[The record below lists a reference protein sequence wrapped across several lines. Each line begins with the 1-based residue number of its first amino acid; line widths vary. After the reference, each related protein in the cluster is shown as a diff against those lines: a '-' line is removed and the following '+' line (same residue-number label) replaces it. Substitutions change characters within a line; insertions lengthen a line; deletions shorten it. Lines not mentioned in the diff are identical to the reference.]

1 MTGLPGGRMF
11 PAASLIFSSD
21 HTPGDHFFTRCVSL
35 GIAGLL
41 LVAGSSA
48 SAADEYYIVRDAA
61 TKRCAIVDS
70 PPTTTELVLLDNG
83 KLYTDRAEAER
94 VMASLPC
101 TVARSASAPARASP
115 RTVRTEKPGGSVK
128 ARSRPAPPA
137 SPEPKQARSA
147 SPVLDW
153 LQRLS
158 IF

>member
-1 MTGLPGGRMF
+1 MTGLPGGRML
-11 PAASLIFSSD
+11 PTAPLILSCD
-21 HTPGDHFFTRCVSL
+21 RTPGDLLRSSCASL

-41 LVAGSSA
+41 LIAGSSA

-70 PPTTTELVLLDNG
+70 PPTTTELILLDNG
-83 KLYTDRAEAER
+83 KLHTDRSEAER

-101 TVARSASAPARASP
+101 TAARSASAPARATP
-115 RTVRTEKPGGSVK
+115 NTARAEKRGGSVK
-128 ARSRPAPPA
+128 ARSRPAVSA
-137 SPEPKQARSA
+137 SPEPKHARSA
-147 SPVLDW
+147 SPVLNW